1 MSLHK
6 SNRWAS
12 EAKDCIDQIINSY
25 EEAEKESSE
34 RIAELEEEL
43 AEAKQALR
51 EAQENL
57 ADAQSELASIAAPE
71 DPTSPFNR

>member
-12 EAKDCIDQIINSY
+12 EAKDCIDNIISSY
-25 EEAEKESSE
+25 EEAEKASSD
-34 RIAELEEEL
+34 RIEELEEEL
-43 AEAKQALR
+43 KEKKVELEA
-51 EAQENL
+51 AQEAL
-57 ADAQSELASIAAPE
+57 ADAQSELESLTAPE